1 MNSKK
6 INNFLMR
13 SIVFLILVCVVVFM
27 GLTFFMEFR
36 TKDSVEAINKVYMSE
51 INVQLQQKFTSIIDL
66 RLSQVE
72 GVVRRTLPQNVEYGE
87 EMLDEL
93 KTSAEVRNF
102 IYLGFYTEDG
112 RLEKISGEDV
122 ESVEINDKA
131 ALLSR
136 DGYIIEQGVGEYGE
150 KVLLLGIEA
159 EYPMANGRKSTGLVA
174 GIEMEELNDALFLY
188 NEDAIVYTHIID
200 SEGRFVIRNSDAF
213 RESYFDRI
221 REEFGGDQEKNA
233 DEYIRELKEAMR
245 TGRDYFMTLNIN
257 GEKEQRQ
264 VYCSSLAENTR
275 WYLITVMPRDV
286 MNDLVTRL
294 DKMRFVSMFVSL
306 GIIIVVMLFIFVR
319 YLQMSRGQVLALEKA
334 RKEAVE
340 ANQAKS
346 QFLSSM
352 SHDIRTPMNAIV
364 GMTEIALKNIQ
375 ESDRVEDCLKKVKL
389 SSKHLLGLINDVL
402 DMSKIESGKMNL
414 NINQVSLRETMDD
427 IVNIIQPQ
435 IKEKSQF
442 FDIFIR
448 DIKTEDVLCD
458 STRLNQVLLNILSNA
473 VKYTAEGGTIH
484 VHLYQEDSPC
494 GNDYIR
500 THFTVKDNG
509 IGMSEEFQTKIFD
522 TFTREDTERTSK
534 IMGTGLGMAITKRIV
549 DLMKGTIELQSTLNQ
564 GSEFHV
570 ILDFKKAD
578 VREEEMKLPPW
589 NILVVDDNEMLCES
603 AAYNLNELGTHT
615 EWTVD
620 SRKAVSMIKER
631 HERQDDYHFVLID
644 WKMPDMDGL
653 ETIREIRKA
662 RGKEI
667 PIFLIS
673 AYDWS
678 DIEEEVNEAD
688 IEGFISK
695 PLFKSTL
702 YACLN
707 KYVQADGD
715 GSGLRKETNKEEEI
729 DFTGKR
735 ILLAEDIE
743 INWEIANEILS
754 SVGMELEHAENG
766 KICVE
771 MFEQSEIGYYD
782 AILMD
787 IRMPVMN
794 GYDATEAIRALDRA
808 DKDLPI
814 IAMTADAF
822 SDDVQHSLRV
832 GMNAHIAKPLDVKEL
847 MRVLRNHLEK

>member
-1 MNSKK
+1 MNSRK
-6 INNFLMR
+6 INNFLIR
-13 SIVFLILVCVVVFM
+13 SIIYLIFVCIVVFAA
-27 GLTFFMEFR
+27 LTLFMR
-36 TKDSVEAINKVYMSE
+36 VKTNKSVEAINKVYMSE

-66 RLSQVE
+66 RLSQID
-72 GVVRRTLPQNVEYGE
+72 GMVRRTMPQDQEYGE
-87 EMLDEL
+87 EMLNEL

-112 RLEKISGEDV
+112 NLVKIWGEDV
-122 ESVEINDKA
+122 DNNVSADMTASLK
-131 ALLSR
+131 R
-136 DGYIIEQGVGEYGE
+136 DGNIVDHAVNENGE
-150 KVLLLGIEA
+150 KVLLLGREA
-159 EYPMANGRKSTGLVA
+159 RYPMADGGHSVAIVA

-188 NEDAIVYTHIID
+188 EEDAMVYTHIID
-200 SEGRFVIRNSDAF
+200 AQGMFVIRNSDAY
-213 RESYFDRI
+213 RESYFERI
-221 REEFGGDQEKNA
+221 AEEFGNNQGKKAE
-233 DEYIRELKEAMR
+233 EYINELKDAMS
-245 TGRDYFMTLNIN
+245 TGSDYYMTLEVN
-257 GEKEQRQ
+257 GEQRQ
-264 VYCSSLAENTR
+264 VYCSALSENTE
-275 WYLITVMPRDV
+275 WYLITIMPQNVMDG
-286 MNDLVTRL
+286 LVTNL
-294 DKMRFVSMFVSL
+294 DKMRLISMFFSL
-306 GIIIVVMLFIFVR
+306 GVIMTVMLLIFIR
-319 YLQMSRGQVLALEKA
+319 YFHLTRKQMYALEKA
-334 RKEAVE
+334 KQEATE
-340 ANQAKS
+340 ANRAKS

-364 GMTEIALKNIQ
+364 GMTEIALKNIN
-375 ESDRVEDCLKKVKL
+375 ELDRVEDCLKKVKL

-402 DMSKIESGKMNL
+402 DMSKIESGKMTL

-435 IKEKSQF
+435 IKAKEQY
-442 FDIFIR
+442 FDIFIN
-448 DIKTEDVLCD
+448 DIRIEDVYCD

-473 VKYTAEGGTIH
+473 VKYTADGGTIH
-484 VHLYQEDSPC
+484 VHLYQEDSPR
-494 GNDYIR
+494 GKEYIR
-500 THFTVKDNG
+500 THFIIKDNG
-509 IGMSEEFQTKIFD
+509 MGMSEEFQSKIFD

-549 DLMKGTIELQSTLNQ
+549 DIMEGTIELKSALNE
-564 GSEFHV
+564 GSEFSV
-570 ILDFKKAD
+570 ILDLKKAD
-578 VREEEMKLPPW
+578 VKEEEMKLPAW

-603 AAYNLNELGTHT
+603 AAYNLNKLGTNT

-620 SRKAVSMIKER
+620 SRRAVSMIQER
-631 HERQDDYHFVLID
+631 HERNEDYHFVLID
-644 WKMPDMDGL
+644 WKMPNMDGL
-653 ETIREIRKA
+653 QTIHEIRKVT
-662 RGKEI
+662 GGDI

-678 DIEEEVNEAD
+678 DIEEEVSEAN

-702 YACLN
+702 YACLC
-707 KYVQADGD
+707 KYMHPDSDENSVNREIKQ
-715 GSGLRKETNKEEEI
+715 EEEI

-782 AILMD
+782 AVLMD

-794 GYDATEAIRALDRA
+794 GYDATEAIRALDRP
-808 DKDLPI
+808 DKNLPI

-822 SDDVQHSLRV
+822 SDDVQHSLDV
-832 GMNAHIAKPLDVKEL
+832 GMNAHIAKPLDVKNL
-847 MRVLRNHLEK
+847 MRILSQYLKS

>member
-1 MNSKK
+1 
-6 INNFLMR
+6 
-13 SIVFLILVCVVVFM
+13 
-27 GLTFFMEFR
+27 MELK

-51 INVQLQQKFTSIIDL
+51 INIQLQQKFTSIIDL

-72 GVVRRTLPQNVEYGE
+72 GVVRRVMPQDVEYSD
-87 EMLDEL
+87 EMLDDL

-102 IYLGFYTEDG
+102 VYLGFFTEDG
-112 RLEKISGEDV
+112 RLEKIFGEDV
-122 ESVEINDKA
+122 ESSGINDKA
-131 ALLSR
+131 AVLHR
-136 DGYIIEQGVGEYGE
+136 EGHIIEQGVGENGE
-150 KVLLLGIEA
+150 KILLLGVEA
-159 EYPMANGRKSTGLVA
+159 DYPMSNGGRSIALVA
-174 GIEMEELNDALFLY
+174 GIEMEELNNALFLY
-188 NEDAIVYTHIID
+188 NEHAIVYTHIID
-200 SEGRFVIRNSDAF
+200 SEGKYIIRNSDAY

-221 REEFGGDQEKNA
+221 REEFGDNKDKNA
-233 DEYIRELKEAMR
+233 DEYIEELKDAMK
-245 TGRDYFMTLNIN
+245 TGREYYMTLNVK
-257 GEKEQRQ
+257 GGQEQRQ
-264 VYCSSLAENTR
+264 VYCSALTENTR

-286 MNDLVTRL
+286 MNDMVTRL
-294 DKMRFVSMFVSL
+294 DKMRIISMLVSL
-306 GIIIVVMLFIFVR
+306 GIIIAVMLAIFLR
-319 YLQMSRGQVLALEKA
+319 YFQLSRGQMLAIEKA
-334 RKEAVE
+334 RQEAVE

-375 ESDRVEDCLKKVKL
+375 ESERVEDCLKKVKL
-389 SSKHLLGLINDVL
+389 SSKHLLGLINDIL
-402 DMSKIESGKMNL
+402 DMSKIESGKMTL

-427 IVNIIQPQ
+427 IVNIIQPR

-448 DIKTEDVLCD
+448 DIKAEDVYCD
-458 STRLNQVLLNILSNA
+458 STRLNQILLNILSNA
-473 VKYTAEGGTIH
+473 VKYTLDGGTIH
-484 VHLYQEDSPC
+484 VYLYQEDSPR

-509 IGMSEEFQTKIFD
+509 IGMTEEFQKKIFD

-549 DLMKGTIELQSTLNQ
+549 DLMEGTIELQSAVNQ

-578 VREEEMKLPPW
+578 VKEEKMKLPPW

-603 AAYNLNELGTHT
+603 AAYNLNKLGTHT
-615 EWTVD
+615 EWTAD
-620 SRKAVSMIKER
+620 SKKAVAMVKER
-631 HERQDDYHFVLID
+631 HARNDDYRFVLID
-644 WKMPDMDGL
+644 WKMPNMDGL
-653 ETIREIRKA
+653 ETIREIRKIT
-662 RGKEI
+662 GKEI
-667 PIFLIS
+667 PFFLIS

-678 DIEEEVNEAD
+678 DIEEEINAAD

-702 YACLN
+702 YFCLN
-707 KYVQADGD
+707 KYMETDEDDINVQRDM
-715 GSGLRKETNKEEEI
+715 SREEEI

-735 ILLAEDIE
+735 ILLAEDVE

-808 DKDLPI
+808 DKDIPI

-822 SDDVQHSLRV
+822 SEDVQHSLRV

-847 MRVLRNHLEK
+847 MRVLRNYLEK